1 MNKKP
6 KIEIKDLPDELSDL
20 IINYLNKKCCV
31 CLKKMCRTNMIDF
44 FEFPKNNINSK
55 LYCSSI
61 CFNYI

>member
-1 MNKKP
+1 MNKKS
-6 KIEIKDLPDELSDL
+6 KLEIIDLPTELLDL

-31 CLKKMCRTNMIDF
+31 CLKKMCINNMIDF